1 MNADKF
7 ALVNRNALCQ
17 SADIDLIC
25 GYNVS
30 YKSCLCVEGNRAA
43 VCACQH
49 AVLCKSSHTVGNT
62 SVGSVANRFAVV
74 TEETPCD
81 IGL

>member
-7 ALVNRNALCQ
+7 ALVNRNALCE

-25 GYNVS
+25 CYNMS
-30 YKSCLCVEGNRAA
+30 YKSCLGVESNRAA
-43 VCACQH
+43 VCAGQH
-49 AVLCKSSHTVGNT
+49 AVFCKGSHAVGNT
-62 SVGSVANRFAVV
+62 FIGSVVYRFAVV
-74 TEETPCD
+74 AEETPGD